1 MKNVLYVD
9 DIESNLFTLK
19 SVLKEYNVFTASS
32 APDGFEILKNEKID
46 IILLDIMMPDIDGFQ
61 MAKIISKNSKMKNI
75 PFIFVTAKK
84 DDETI
89 EKCFEYGA
97 VDYISKPFNETE
109 LIYRIKFHI
118 KHKELEEKLR
128 LEYQFLQNVFDL
140 QENFLIITNGETGE
154 IVNKAVLN
162 FFNLQTIE
170 EFREKYKCICNS
182 FEKEEGCF
190 YLDLVPTNQVWTE
203 YVISLQ
209 KDVIVKIKNRY
220 FILEVIKFQNEY
232 IISLTDITDTFNTKK
247 QFEHKAHYDA
257 LTKIY
262 NREMFNFLMEEK
274 LKNYN
279 FKNSLFVIL
288 DIDFFK
294 KVNDTYGHLVGDKVL
309 IHLAQLVKR
318 HIRDNDIFARWGG
331 EEFVIVMDTDLQNGK
346 KVIENIRKA
355 IEEEDFEEAK
365 YITCSFGITEINE
378 FDDLKS
384 VTKRADEAL
393 YEAKQT
399 GRNKV
404 CIK

>member
-19 SVLKEYNVFTASS
+19 SVLKDYNVFTASS
-32 APDGFEILKNEKID
+32 AQDGFEILKNEKID
-46 IILLDIMMPDIDGFQ
+46 IILLDIMMPEIDGFQ
-61 MAKIISKNSKMKNI
+61 MAKMISKNSKMKNI
-75 PFIFVTAKK
+75 PFMFITAKK
-84 DDETI
+84 DDEII

-97 VDYISKPFNETE
+97 VDYILKPFNKIE
-109 LIYRIKFHI
+109 LIYRIKLHI
-118 KHKELEEKLR
+118 KHKELGDKLR

-140 QENFLIITNGETGE
+140 QENFLIITNAETGK

-162 FFNLQTIE
+162 FFNLQNVE
-170 EFREKYKCICNS
+170 EFREKYKCICNF

-190 YLDLVPTNQVWTE
+190 YLDLVPKNKVWTE
-203 YVISLQ
+203 YVLSLQ
-209 KDVIVKIKNRY
+209 KDVIVKMKNRY
-220 FILEVIKFQNEY
+220 FNLKVRKFQNEY
-232 IISLTDITDTFNTKK
+232 IVSLTNITDTFNAKK

-279 FKNSLFVIL
+279 IQNSLFVIL

-294 KVNDTYGHLVGDKVL
+294 KTNDTYGHLVGDKVL
-309 IHLAQLVKR
+309 IHLAELVKR
-318 HIRDNDIFARWGG
+318 HIRDNDVFARWGG
-331 EEFVIVMDTDLQNGK
+331 EEFVIVMDSDLQNGK
-346 KVIENIRKA
+346 KVIENLRKA

-365 YITCSFGITEINE
+365 HITCSFGITEINE